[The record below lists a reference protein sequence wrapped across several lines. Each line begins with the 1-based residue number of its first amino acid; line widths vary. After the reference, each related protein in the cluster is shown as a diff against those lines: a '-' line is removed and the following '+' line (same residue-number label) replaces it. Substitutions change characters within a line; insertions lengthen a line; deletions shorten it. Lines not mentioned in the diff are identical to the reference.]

1 MQAAR
6 HASHRELESFRT
18 TVLRSPYSRRERQAV
33 ERVTQ
38 ERGLRKARTQVS
50 DDREILVGQLR
61 HCTVLHPG
69 LPDCRREDSKSADRP
84 TLRRCHT
91 ADANKVKTLGRR
103 KAAVWS
109 KLLSFEKKS

>member
-1 MQAAR
+1 MRPAR

-69 LPDCRREDSKSADRP
+69 LSDCRGEDLKSADSP
-84 TLRRCHT
+84 TRGRCQT
-91 ADANKVKTLGRR
+91 AGVKKKINLGRR

-109 KLLSFEKKS
+109 KLLSFEKKF